1 MSQHMGEDAVDQQLP
16 KIILG
21 AHDYA
26 RLTGLAMAALDRQ
39 PDTAEELLS
48 EIERATIVEP
58 DAVPPDVVRMG
69 SVVDYRTDQGDKRV
83 TVVFPAEAD
92 IAAGKI
98 SVLTP
103 IGTALIGLSK
113 GQSISWTAR
122 DGRSHRLTILAVEPP
137 AEDSES
143 H

>member
-1 MSQHMGEDAVDQQLP
+1 MGEDAADQQLP

>member
-1 MSQHMGEDAVDQQLP
+1 MPQHTHEDSGDQHPP
-16 KIILG
+16 KIIVG
-21 AHDYA
+21 ANDHA
-26 RLTGLAMAALDRQ
+26 RLTDLATAAADRV
-39 PDTAEELLS
+39 PAAEDLL
-48 EIERATIVEP
+48 EEMERATVVAP

-69 SVVDYRTDQGDKRV
+69 SVVEYRTDEGDKRV
-83 TVVFPAEAD
+83 TLAFPVEAD

-122 DGRSHRLTILAVEPP
+122 DGKSHRLTVVSVEPP
-137 AEDSES
+137 A
-143 H
+143 